1 MKRTLP
7 VCAAILA
14 GCSMGAWAQDSMSSG
29 KMAGGMDNHFVME
42 AAAGGMAEVKLGQLA
57 ADKGS
62 SDFVKQFGQKM
73 VTDHSKANDDLKA
86 VAQKDNITL
95 PTDVMPKDQALYDR
109 LSKLSGKQFDTAYV
123 AAMKKDHAKDIA
135 DFKKEASMGK
145 NPDVKSFASQT
156 LPVVQSH
163 MQMLQSMKVM

>member
-1 MKRTLP
+1 
-7 VCAAILA
+7 
-14 GCSMGAWAQDSMSSG
+14 MGAWAQDSTMPAGMG
-29 KMAGGMDNHFVME
+29 KMGMDNHFAME

-73 VTDHSKANDDLKA
+73 VTDHGKANDDLKA

-95 PTDVMPKDQALYDR
+95 PTDIMPKDQALYDK
-109 LSKLSGKQFDTAYV
+109 LSKMSGKQFDTAYV
-123 AAMKKDHAKDIA
+123 AAMKKDHMKDVA
-135 DFKKEASMGK
+135 DFKKESMNGK
-145 NPDVKSFASQT
+145 NPDVKDFATQT

-163 MQMLQSMKVM
+163 LQMLQSMKMM